1 VEQPFKIPHIAATLL
16 YANDINGDV
25 VKEML
30 VRISSRSQEAVDT
43 GSWRE
48 FKLLLRFLACLQEVF
63 EGDGVF
69 PLLDELFS
77 RAADQQTASQEDVS
91 RTQPFDCYANSSRP
105 SASNWSRSFS

>member
-1 VEQPFKIPHIAATLL
+1 VEQPFKIPHIAATFL
-16 YANDINGDV
+16 YANDVNGDV
-25 VKEML
+25 AREML
-30 VRISSRSQEAVDT
+30 ARVSSRSQEAVDT

-48 FKLLLRFLACLQEVF
+48 FKLLLRFLACLQGIF

-91 RTQPFDCYANSSRP
+91 RSSSP
-105 SASNWSRSFS
+105 GAVLISTDHWP